1 MHQLKIEEV
10 YKRLNSSK
18 KGLNIEQVEELQQK
32 NGKNIL
38 PKKKSDSFLKIFT
51 NELKDPIVI
60 LLLITALFS
69 FFIGEV
75 IDGIVIL
82 IIMLIDLLLGTIQ
95 EYNAE
100 KTVDSLAN
108 IIRVNSK
115 VIREEKEI
123 EIDSEELVVGDIVV
137 LGTGDK
143 ISADMRIIES
153 HNLTVDESVLTGES
167 VAVTKNEKVIKK
179 DVSINNMSN
188 ILFAGTTVV
197 TGRCLAIV
205 IRIGTDSEVGK
216 IAYQVASSE
225 KEKSPLTIRMNKFSK
240 QITLIIIVIALIL
253 SMLLISKGENAS
265 SIFLSVIALSI
276 SAMPEGLPLALTM
289 ALTITSKRMMKKKVI
304 VKKLNSVESLGSC
317 TYIASDKTGTLTV
330 NEQTAKKIVLKDNEE
345 FDISGTGYDY
355 DGKLIGKNIDKAT
368 LVAKLGYINNEAE
381 LLENENRYIGDS
393 IDIAFK
399 ILGKKAGIKD
409 DSFSIIGTIPY
420 ESENKYSASFYK
432 EGKDTFCTVKGAL
445 EKVLCFCKKVDKEEI
460 LKQNEKLAK
469 EGYRVIALAYKK
481 INKLKDKDD
490 PSEKI
495 IKNLEFV
502 GLVGFIDPVRDTAKK
517 SILECKKAGI
527 TTIMVTGDHPLTA
540 YSIAK
545 ELDLC
550 DDFSEVCES
559 SELQKYYKK
568 GLEEF
573 DEFIKKKKVFTR
585 VTPTD
590 KLEIVNSL
598 KRSGE
603 FVAVTGDGVN
613 DTPALNAANIG
624 IAMGS
629 GTDAAK
635 EVADMLI
642 LDDSFSSIVEG
653 VKEGREAYNNIR
665 KISYLLLSC
674 GFAEV
679 LFFSLSILFDLPLPL
694 TAIELLW
701 LNVVTDG
708 LQDIALSFERVSDDV
723 MNSKPI
729 KTTENLFNKELF
741 MEVLISGIT
750 IGILV
755 FIIWS
760 NLINSYMPINF
771 ARGYVMTLMVFIQNI
786 HVLNCRDEKKSIFKL
801 RLNKNIFLPI
811 VIISSI
817 ILQIL
822 VMKIPVLS
830 NFFKVSNL
838 TMFTCL
844 ELLLYSCLIIIVVE
858 VYKFIK
864 RKSL

>member
-38 PKKKSDSFLKIFT
+38 PKKKSDSFFKIFF

-355 DGKLIGKNIDKAT
+355 DGKIIGKNVDKAT

-613 DTPALNAANIG
+613 DTPALNVANIG

-679 LFFSLSILFDLPLPL
+679 LFFSLSILFELPLPL

>member
-38 PKKKSDSFLKIFT
+38 PKKKSDSFFKIFF

-355 DGKLIGKNIDKAT
+355 DGKIIGKNVDKAT

-573 DEFIKKKKVFTR
+573 DKFIKTKNVFTR

-613 DTPALNAANIG
+613 DTPALNVANIG

-679 LFFSLSILFDLPLPL
+679 LFFSLSILFELPLPL

>member
-1 MHQLKIEEV
+1 MHHLKIEEV
-10 YKRLNSSK
+10 YKKLNSSID
-18 KGLNIEQVEELQQK
+18 GLNIDKVEELQQK

-38 PKKKSDSFLKIFT
+38 PKKKIDSFFKIFF
-51 NELKDPIVI
+51 NEFKDPIVI
-60 LLLITALFS
+60 LLLVTAMFS

-75 IDGIVIL
+75 IDGIIIL
-82 IIMLIDLLLGTIQ
+82 IIILIDLFLGTIQ

-115 VIREEKEI
+115 VIRDKKEL
-123 EIDSEELVVGDIVV
+123 EIDSEELVVGDIVLLV
-137 LGTGDK
+137 AGDK
-143 ISADMRIIES
+143 VSADLRIIEAY
-153 HNLTVDESVLTGES
+153 NLTVDESTLTGES
-167 VAVTKNEKVIKK
+167 ISVSKNEKIVKE
-179 DVSINNMSN
+179 DASINEMSN
-188 ILFAGTTVV
+188 ILFAGTTIV
-197 TGRCLAIV
+197 TGRATAIV
-205 IRIGTDSEVGK
+205 IRTGTETEIGK
-216 IAYQVASSE
+216 IAYQVASFE

-253 SMLLISKGENAS
+253 TMILISKGENIS
-265 SIFLSVIALSI
+265 SIFLSVVALSI

-289 ALTITSKRMMKKKVI
+289 ALTITSKRMMKKRVI

-330 NEQTAKKIVLKDNEE
+330 NEQTAKKIVLPNNEE
-345 FDISGTGYDY
+345 FDISGTGYDI
-355 DGKLIGKNIDKAT
+355 DGKIIGKNLDKAK

-399 ILGKKAGIKD
+399 ILGKKADIKD
-409 DSFSIIGTIPY
+409 DVFSIIDIVPY
-420 ESENKYSASFYK
+420 ESENKYSACFYN
-432 EGKDTFCTVKGAL
+432 EGKESFCTVKGAL
-445 EKVLCFCKKVDKEEI
+445 EKVLCFCKKIDKEKIE
-460 LKQNEKLAK
+460 KQNEELAK
-469 EGYRVIALAYKK
+469 QGYRVIALAYKK
-481 INKLKDKDD
+481 INKIKNKDT
-490 PSEKI
+490 EKI
-495 IKNLEFV
+495 INNLEFV
-502 GLVGFIDPVRDTAKK
+502 GLVGFIDPVRDDVKK
-517 SILECKKAGI
+517 AICECKDAGI
-527 TTIMVTGDHPLTA
+527 STIMITGDHPLTA

-550 DDFSEVCES
+550 KEYNEVCES
-559 SELQKYYKK
+559 KDIDKYISK
-568 GLEEF
+568 GNEEF
-573 DEFIKKKKVFTR
+573 DKFIKTKRVFTR
-585 VTPTD
+585 VTPTQ

-642 LDDSFSSIVEG
+642 LDDSFASIVEG
-653 VKEGREAYNNIR
+653 VKEGRGAYSNIR

-679 LFFSLSILFDLPLPL
+679 LFFSLSIIFNLPLPL
-694 TAIELLW
+694 TAIQLLW

-708 LQDIALSFERVSDDV
+708 LQDIALSFEKVTSDV
-723 MNSKPI
+723 MTKKPI
-729 KTTENLFNKELF
+729 KTTESLFNKELIL
-741 MEVLISGIT
+741 EVLISGIT
-750 IGILV
+750 IGVIV
-755 FIIWS
+755 FIMWF
-760 NLINSYMPINF
+760 NLINTYIPINF

-786 HVLNCRDEKKSIFKL
+786 HVLNCKDEKKSIFKL

-811 VIISSI
+811 VIVSSI
-817 ILQIL
+817 LLQIL
-822 VMKIPVLS
+822 VMRTSFLAE
-830 NFFKVSNL
+830 FFKVGNL
-838 TMFTCL
+838 TLMKCL
-844 ELLLYSCLIIIVVE
+844 ELLLYSCSIIIVVE